1 MQYVIGIKVKNLSSW
16 NELKAKCESCTA
28 CRLCEKRHNVVFGV
42 GNPQAKIMF
51 IGEGPGEQED
61 LQGEPFVGRAG
72 QLLDKM
78 LYAVDLDRKTNVY
91 ITNIVKCRPPMN
103 RDPQDDEQDSCI
115 GYLREQT
122 RHIRPKII
130 VTLGRIAGMK
140 LIKPDLRI
148 TREHGEWINRKGIW
162 MMPMLHPAALLRNQS
177 QMEGAF
183 RDFLILR
190 EKIKEICPEVYNGE

>member
-1 MQYVIGIKVKNLSSW
+1 MSIWQEIEN
-16 NELKAKCESCTA
+16 KCLNCHN
-28 CRLCEKRHNVVFGV
+28 CRLCENRKHVVFGV
-42 GNPQAKIMF
+42 GKTDARVMF

-61 LQGEPFVGRAG
+61 IQGEPFVGRAG

-78 LYAVDLDRKTNVY
+78 LYAVDLDRHKNVY
-91 ITNIVKCRPPMN
+91 ITNIVKCRPPKN
-103 RDPQDDEQDSCI
+103 RDPQEDEQDACI

-122 RHIRPKII
+122 RLIRPKII

-148 TREHGEWINRKGIW
+148 TREHGTIIERKGIH
-162 MMPMLHPAALLRNQS
+162 MMPMLHPAALLRNPA

-183 RDFLILR
+183 NDFLILR
-190 EKIKEICPEVYNGE
+190 EKIKEVCPETYI

>member
-1 MQYVIGIKVKNLSSW
+1 
-16 NELKAKCESCTA
+16 
-28 CRLCEKRHNVVFGV
+28 
-42 GNPQAKIMF
+42 MF

-61 LQGEPFVGRAG
+61 IQGEPFVGRAG

-78 LYAVDLDRKTNVY
+78 LYAVDLDRRKNIY
-91 ITNIVKCRPPMN
+91 ITNIVKCRPPQN
-103 RDPQDDEQDSCI
+103 RDPQDDEQEACI

-122 RHIRPKII
+122 RYIRPRII
-130 VTLGRIAGMK
+130 VTLGRISGMK

-148 TREHGEWINRKGIW
+148 TREHGTWIEKKGVL
-162 MMPMLHPAALLRNQS
+162 MMPMLHPAALLRNPS

-190 EKIKEICPEVYNGE
+190 EKIKEVCPEVYEGIVS

>member
-1 MQYVIGIKVKNLSSW
+1 MSTWQEIENKCLSCKS
-16 NELKAKCESCTA
+16 
-28 CRLCEKRHNVVFGV
+28 CRLCEKRKNVVFGV
-42 GNPQAKIMF
+42 GNRQAKVMF

-61 LQGEPFVGRAG
+61 IQGEPFVGRAG

-78 LYAVDLDRKTNVY
+78 LYAVDLDRHKNVY

-103 RDPQDDEQDSCI
+103 RDPQEDEQDCCI

-122 RHIRPKII
+122 RLIRPRII
-130 VTLGRIAGMK
+130 VTLGRIADMK

-148 TREHGEWINRKGIW
+148 TREHGTIIERKGVF

-183 RDFLILR
+183 NDFLILR
-190 EKIKEICPEVYNGE
+190 EKIKEVCPEVYFS

>member
-1 MQYVIGIKVKNLSSW
+1 MTTWTDL
-16 NELKAKCESCTA
+16 EAKCKGCTA

-42 GNPQAKIMF
+42 GNTEAKVMF

-78 LYAVDLDRKTNVY
+78 LYAVDLDRKKNVY

-103 RDPQDDEQDSCI
+103 RDPQDDEQESCI

-122 RHIRPKII
+122 RLIRPKII

-148 TREHGEWINRKGIW
+148 TREHGMWIERKGIW
-162 MMPMLHPAALLRNQS
+162 MMPMFHPAALLRNPS

-183 RDFLILR
+183 RDFLMLR
-190 EKIKEICPEVYNGE
+190 EKINEICPEVYDG

>member
-1 MQYVIGIKVKNLSSW
+1 M
-16 NELKAKCESCTA
+16 SCNS
-28 CRLCEKRHNVVFGV
+28 CKLCLQRRHVVFGI
-42 GNPQAKIMF
+42 GNREAKVMF

-61 LQGEPFVGRAG
+61 IQGEPFVGRAG

-78 LYAVDLDRKTNVY
+78 LYAIDLDRGKNVY
-91 ITNIVKCRPPMN
+91 ITNIVKCRPPHN
-103 RDPQDDEQDSCI
+103 RDPEDEEQESCI

-122 RHIRPKII
+122 RLIRPKII

-148 TREHGEWINRKGIW
+148 TKEHGTFIERKGIF
-162 MMPMLHPAALLRNQS
+162 MMPMFHPAALLRNQS

-190 EKIKEICPEVYNGE
+190 DKIKEICPEVYES

>member
-1 MQYVIGIKVKNLSSW
+1 MSTWQEIENKCLSCKS
-16 NELKAKCESCTA
+16 
-28 CRLCEKRHNVVFGV
+28 CRLCEKRKNVVFGV
-42 GNPQAKIMF
+42 GNRQAKVMF

-61 LQGEPFVGRAG
+61 IQGEPFVGRAG

-78 LYAVDLDRKTNVY
+78 LYAVDLDRHKNVY

-103 RDPQDDEQDSCI
+103 RDPQEDEQDCCI

-122 RHIRPKII
+122 RLIRPRII

-148 TREHGEWINRKGIW
+148 TREHGTIIERKGLF

-183 RDFLILR
+183 NDFLILR
-190 EKIKEICPEVYNGE
+190 EKIKEVCPEVYGL

>member
-1 MQYVIGIKVKNLSSW
+1 MSQWTLLENTCLG
-16 NELKAKCESCTA
+16 CTQ
-28 CRLCEKRHNVVFGV
+28 CDLCHTRNNVVFGV
-42 GNPQAKIMF
+42 GNREADVMF

-61 LQGEPFVGRAG
+61 LMGEPFVGRAG

-78 LYAVDLDRKTNVY
+78 LYAIDLDRKKNVY
-91 ITNIVKCRPPMN
+91 IANIVKCRPPMN
-103 RDPQDDEQDSCI
+103 RDPQDDEQESCI

-122 RHIRPKII
+122 RLIRPKII

-140 LIKPDLRI
+140 IIKPDLRI
-148 TREHGEWINRKGIW
+148 TREHGEWTERKGVW

-190 EKIKEICPEVYNGE
+190 DKIKELCPEVYADGE

>member
-1 MQYVIGIKVKNLSSW
+1 MDNWQ
-16 NELKAKCESCTA
+16 ELENRCLRCGA
-28 CRLCEKRHNVVFGV
+28 CRLCEQRHNVVFGV
-42 GNPQAKIMF
+42 GNRAAKVMF

-78 LYAVDLDRKTNVY
+78 LYAVDLDRRTNIY
-91 ITNIVKCRPPMN
+91 ITNIVKCRPPHN
-103 RDPQDDEQDSCI
+103 RDPQEDEQERCI

-122 RHIRPKII
+122 RLIHPKII
-130 VTLGRIAGMK
+130 VTLGRIAGMR

-148 TREHGEWINRKGIW
+148 TREHGSLIERKGIY
-162 MMPMLHPAALLRNQS
+162 MMPMLHPAALLRNQN

-183 RDFLILR
+183 RDFLVLR
-190 EKIKEICPEVYNGE
+190 EKIKEICPEVYESQK

>member
-1 MQYVIGIKVKNLSSW
+1 
-16 NELKAKCESCTA
+16 
-28 CRLCEKRHNVVFGV
+28 
-42 GNPQAKIMF
+42 MF

-61 LQGEPFVGRAG
+61 IQGEPFVGRAG

-78 LYAVDLDRKTNVY
+78 LYAVDLDRRTNVY
-91 ITNIVKCRPPMN
+91 ITNIVKCRPPKN

-122 RHIRPKII
+122 RLIRPRII

-148 TREHGEWINRKGIW
+148 TREHGMFIERKGIW

-183 RDFLILR
+183 HDFLILR
-190 EKIKEICPEVYNGE
+190 EKIKEVCPEVYRSEE

>member
-1 MQYVIGIKVKNLSSW
+1 MKILTTW
-16 NELKAKCESCTA
+16 TDLEAKCKGCTA

-42 GNPQAKIMF
+42 GSKESKILF

-78 LYAVDLDRKTNVY
+78 LYAVDLDRRENVY

-103 RDPQDDEQDSCI
+103 RDPQDDEQESCI

-122 RHIRPKII
+122 RLIRPKII

-148 TREHGEWINRKGIW
+148 TREHGMWIERKGVW
-162 MMPMLHPAALLRNQS
+162 MMPMFHPAALLRNPS

-183 RDFLILR
+183 RDFLTLR
-190 EKIKEICPEVYNGE
+190 EKINEICPEVYQQKQ

>member
-1 MQYVIGIKVKNLSSW
+1 LNQRC
-16 NELKAKCESCTA
+16 ASCRA
-28 CRLCEKRHNVVFGV
+28 CRLCEHRHNVVFGV
-42 GNPQAKIMF
+42 GDPSSRVMF
-51 IGEGPGEQED
+51 VGEGPGEQED
-61 LQGEPFVGRAG
+61 LQGEPFVGKAG

-103 RDPQDDEQDSCI
+103 RDPQEDEQQQCI
-115 GYLREQT
+115 SYLREQT
-122 RHIRPKII
+122 RVIRPKII
-130 VTLGRIAGMK
+130 VTLGRIAGMR

-148 TREHGEWINRKGIW
+148 TREHGMWFEKKGVL
-162 MMPMLHPAALLRNQS
+162 MMPMLHPAALLRNPA

-190 EKIKEICPEVYNGE
+190 EKIKEVCPEVYQ

>member
-1 MQYVIGIKVKNLSSW
+1 MSTMKDIENRCSG
-16 NELKAKCESCTA
+16 CTG

-42 GNPQAKIMF
+42 GNPHARVMF

-61 LQGEPFVGRAG
+61 IQGEPFVGKAG

-78 LYAVDLDRKTNVY
+78 LYAVDLDRRKNIY

-103 RDPQDDEQDSCI
+103 RDPQDDEQESCI

-122 RHIRPKII
+122 RVIRPKII

-140 LIKPDLRI
+140 LIKHDLRI
-148 TREHGEWINRKGIW
+148 TREHGSIIEKKGVC
-162 MMPMLHPAALLRNQS
+162 MMPMLHPAALLRNPS

-183 RDFLILR
+183 NDFLILR
-190 EKIKEICPEVYNGE
+190 EKIKELCPEVYTEI

>member
-1 MQYVIGIKVKNLSSW
+1 M
-16 NELKAKCESCTA
+16 SCSA
-28 CRLCEKRHNVVFGV
+28 CGLCEGRHHVVFGV
-42 GNPQAKIMF
+42 GSRESRVMF

-61 LQGEPFVGRAG
+61 LKGEPFVGRAG

-78 LYAVDLDRKTNVY
+78 LYAVDLDRRTNIY
-91 ITNIVKCRPPMN
+91 ITNIVKCRPPHN
-103 RDPQDDEQDSCI
+103 RDPEEGEQNACI
-115 GYLREQT
+115 GYLRDQT
-122 RHIRPKII
+122 RLIRPRII

-148 TREHGEWINRKGIW
+148 TREHGMWFEKKGVW
-162 MMPMLHPAALLRNQS
+162 MMPMLHPAALLRNPA

-190 EKIKEICPEVYNGE
+190 EKIKEICPEVYEG

>member
-1 MQYVIGIKVKNLSSW
+1 MTTW
-16 NELKAKCESCTA
+16 NELENRCLNCRA
-28 CRLCEKRHNVVFGV
+28 CGLCEGRHHVVFGV
-42 GNPQAKIMF
+42 GNRESRVLF

-61 LQGEPFVGRAG
+61 LKGEPFVGKAG

-78 LYAVDLDRKTNVY
+78 LYAVDLDRHSNIY
-91 ITNIVKCRPPMN
+91 ITNIVKCRPPHN
-103 RDPQDDEQDSCI
+103 RDPEEAEQNACI

-122 RHIRPKII
+122 RLIRPRII

-148 TREHGEWINRKGIW
+148 TREHGMWFEKKGIL
-162 MMPMLHPAALLRNQS
+162 MMPMLHPAALLRNAS

-183 RDFLILR
+183 RDFIILR
-190 EKIKEICPEVYNGE
+190 EKIKEICPEVYQG

>member
-1 MQYVIGIKVKNLSSW
+1 MSNW
-16 NELKAKCESCTA
+16 EELEARCKECTA

-42 GNPQAKIMF
+42 GQKDARVMF

-72 QLLDKM
+72 QLLDKL
-78 LYAVDLDRKTNVY
+78 LYAVDLDRHKNVY
-91 ITNIVKCRPPMN
+91 IANIVKCRPPMN
-103 RDPQDDEQDSCI
+103 RDPQDDEQESCI

-122 RHIRPKII
+122 RLIRPRII

-148 TREHGEWINRKGIW
+148 TREHGSVIERKGIT
-162 MMPMLHPAALLRNQS
+162 MIPMFHPAALLRNPAN
-177 QMEGAF
+177 MEGAF

-190 EKIKEICPEVYNGE
+190 EKINELCPEVYGN

>member
-1 MQYVIGIKVKNLSSW
+1 MILTTWQEIES
-16 NELKAKCESCTA
+16 KCMSCTN
-28 CRLCEKRHNVVFGV
+28 CRLCESRKNVVFGV
-42 GNPQAKIMF
+42 GKRDARILF

-61 LQGEPFVGRAG
+61 IQGEPFVGRAG

-78 LYAVDLDRKTNVY
+78 LFAVDLDRRKNVY

-103 RDPQDDEQDSCI
+103 RDPQDDEQESCI

-122 RHIRPKII
+122 RLIRPKII
-130 VTLGRIAGMK
+130 VTLGRISGMK

-148 TREHGEWINRKGIW
+148 TREHGEWVERKGVW

-190 EKIKEICPEVYNGE
+190 DKINEVCPEVYADL

>member
-1 MQYVIGIKVKNLSSW
+1 MSTWQEIESKC
-16 NELKAKCESCTA
+16 LKCTG
-28 CRLCEKRHNVVFGV
+28 CRLCEQRHNVVFGV
-42 GNPQAKIMF
+42 GKTDARVMF

-78 LYAVDLDRKTNVY
+78 LYAVDLDRHKNIY
-91 ITNIVKCRPPMN
+91 ITNIVKCRPPRN
-103 RDPQDDEQDSCI
+103 RDPQEDEQECCI

-122 RHIRPKII
+122 RLMRPKII
-130 VTLGRIAGMK
+130 VTLGRIAGMR

-148 TREHGEWINRKGIW
+148 TREHGSIYEKKGIY

-183 RDFLILR
+183 NDFLILR
-190 EKIKEICPEVYNGE
+190 EKIKEVCPEVYED

>member
-1 MQYVIGIKVKNLSSW
+1 MKILTTW
-16 NELKAKCESCTA
+16 TELAEKCAGCTA
-28 CRLCEKRHNVVFGV
+28 CRLCEKRNNVVFGV
-42 GNPQAKIMF
+42 GSTQAKIMF

-78 LYAVDLDRKTNVY
+78 LYAVDLDRAKNVY

-103 RDPQDDEQDSCI
+103 RDPQDDEQESCI

-122 RHIRPKII
+122 RLLRPQII

-148 TREHGEWINRKGIW
+148 TREHGEWIYRKGVW
-162 MMPMLHPAALLRNQS
+162 MMPMFHPAALLRNPS

-183 RDFLILR
+183 RDFLTLR
-190 EKIKEICPEVYNGE
+190 DKIREICPEVYDG

>member
-1 MQYVIGIKVKNLSSW
+1 MSTWQEIENKCLSCKS
-16 NELKAKCESCTA
+16 
-28 CRLCEKRHNVVFGV
+28 CRLCEKRKNVVFGV
-42 GNPQAKIMF
+42 GNRQAKVMF

-61 LQGEPFVGRAG
+61 IQGEPFVGRAG

-78 LYAVDLDRKTNVY
+78 LYAVDLDRHKNVY

-103 RDPQDDEQDSCI
+103 RDPQEDEQDCCI

-122 RHIRPKII
+122 RLIRPRII

-148 TREHGEWINRKGIW
+148 TREHGTIIERKGVF

-183 RDFLILR
+183 NDFLILR
-190 EKIKEICPEVYNGE
+190 EKIKEACPEVYGL